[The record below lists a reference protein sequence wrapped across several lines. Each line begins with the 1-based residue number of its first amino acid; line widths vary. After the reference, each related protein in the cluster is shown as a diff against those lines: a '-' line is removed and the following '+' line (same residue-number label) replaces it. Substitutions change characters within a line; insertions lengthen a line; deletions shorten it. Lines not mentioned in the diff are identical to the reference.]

1 MAIEIITITTK
12 ATTTTITATT
22 RTMATTTKA
31 MLLVVG
37 MLNMSFT
44 TLIAICTLKNVR

>member
-12 ATTTTITATT
+12 ATTTITATT

-44 TLIAICTLKNVR
+44 TLIAICTLRNVR